1 MDVSVFIARHLGFG
15 SENGRRSSSSMI
27 IAVVGT
33 ALSMA
38 IMILAIT
45 VVMGFKSQI
54 REKVLGV
61 GASITVSAPES
72 YDEFGRYSAPMM
84 TQNDRLRIDDAL
96 RGVYPVSLALSQ
108 SGVLKTENDFLG
120 LQFEAFDA
128 NHDWTTIESAVV
140 DGQMPDLN
148 DPDER
153 NSLILS
159 KASAEKLGITVGEKI
174 DAYFF
179 TGENLRARRLNL
191 KAVYD
196 THFADFDNSH
206 CFISLP
212 LLQRIAGI
220 DSVSGSRI
228 EIASVPD
235 DSIIS
240 LSAALDNT
248 LYDNYLAAR
257 ANGDETVSRCKVD
270 NVMKTGAAYFS
281 WLDLLDTNVIVII
294 ALMAAVSGF
303 TLVSSLFI
311 LILERVKFIGILKA
325 MGATNVQIGKVFVYM
340 AERIIIKGMIIGNV
354 IGLGFSIIQW
364 KFRLLPLDASSY
376 YLTAVPIKID
386 WPAILILNICVLV
399 MSTALFLIPAHMISR
414 ISPASTMKYE

>member
-1 MDVSVFIARHLGFG
+1 MDVSVFIASHLRLG
-15 SENGRRSSSSMI
+15 SENGRRSSSSMV

-33 ALSMA
+33 AMSMS

-54 REKVLGV
+54 REKVMGV
-61 GASITVSAPES
+61 GASITVCASEL
-72 YDEFGRYSAPMM
+72 YDEFGRYSSPMM
-84 TQNDRLRIDDAL
+84 SQNDRLRIDDAL
-96 RGVYPVSLALSQ
+96 GGRYPVSLALSQ
-108 SGVLKTENDFLG
+108 AGVLKTESDFLG
-120 LQFEAFDA
+120 LQFDAFDA
-128 NHDWTTIESAVV
+128 NHDWMTVKSAVV

-148 DPDER
+148 DPEER
-153 NSLILS
+153 NSLVLS
-159 KASAEKLGITVGEKI
+159 KVSADKLGLTVGEKI

-179 TGENLRARRLNL
+179 ANENLKVRRLRL

-220 DSVSGSRI
+220 DSVSGNRI
-228 EIASVPD
+228 EIASVPE

-240 LSAALDNT
+240 ISAALDNT
-248 LYDNYLAAR
+248 LYDYYLAAH
-257 ANGDETVSRCKVD
+257 ANGDEPVNRYKVD
-270 NVMKTGAAYFS
+270 NVMRTGAAYFS

-311 LILERVKFIGILKA
+311 LLLERVKFIGILKS
-325 MGATNVQIGKVFVYM
+325 MGATNLQIGKVFVHL
-340 AERIIIKGMIIGNV
+340 AARIIIKGMIIGNV
-354 IGLGFSIIQW
+354 IGLGLSIIQW

-376 YLTAVPIKID
+376 YLTAVPIRID
-386 WPAILILNICVLV
+386 WVVILILNICVLA

-414 ISPASTMKYE
+414 ISPASTIKYE

>member
-1 MDVSVFIARHLGFG
+1 MNVSVFIARHLRFW
-15 SENGRRSSSSMI
+15 SEDGRRSSSSMI
-27 IAVVGT
+27 IAIVGI
-33 ALSMA
+33 ALSMS

-45 VVMGFKSQI
+45 VITGFKSQI
-54 REKVLGV
+54 REKVMAV
-61 GASITVSAPES
+61 GASITVSASEL
-72 YDEFGRYSAPMM
+72 YDEFGRYSSPMM
-84 TQNDRLRIDDAL
+84 SQNDRHRIDDAL
-96 RGVYPVSLALSQ
+96 GGRYPVCLALSQ
-108 SGVLKTENDFLG
+108 AGVLKTESDFLG
-120 LQFEAFDA
+120 LQFDAFDA
-128 NHDWTTIESAVV
+128 NHDWKAVESAVV

-148 DPDER
+148 NPEER
-153 NSLILS
+153 NSLVLS
-159 KASAEKLGITVGEKI
+159 KASAEKLGLNVGEKI

-179 TGENLRARRLNL
+179 TNENLKARRLYL

-220 DSVSGSRI
+220 DSVSGNRI
-228 EIASVPD
+228 EITSIPE

-240 LSAALDNT
+240 MSEGLDNI
-248 LYDNYLAAR
+248 LYDYYLATR
-257 ANGDETVSRCKVD
+257 ANGDETVSRYKVD
-270 NVMKTGAAYFS
+270 NVMRTGAAYFS

-325 MGATNVQIGKVFVYM
+325 MGATNLQIGKVFVHL
-340 AERIIIKGMIIGNV
+340 AERIIVKGMIVGNV
-354 IGLGFSIIQW
+354 IGLGLSIIQW

-376 YLTAVPIKID
+376 YLTAVPIRID
-386 WPAILILNICVLV
+386 WAAILILNICVLA

-414 ISPASTMKYE
+414 ISPASTIKYE

>member
-1 MDVSVFIARHLGFG
+1 MNISVFIARHLDIK

-27 IAVVGT
+27 IAVVGI

-61 GASITVSAPES
+61 GASITVSAHES
-72 YDEFGRYSAPMM
+72 YDEYGRYSSLMM
-84 TQNDRLRIDDAL
+84 SQNERAGIEDAL
-96 RGVYPVSLALSQ
+96 GGCYPVSLALSQ
-108 SGVLKTENDFLG
+108 SGVLKTKSDFLG
-120 LQFEAFDA
+120 LQFDAFDSH
-128 NHDWTTIESAVV
+128 HDWATIKSAVV
-140 DGQMPDLN
+140 EGLMPDLN
-148 DPDER
+148 DAEER
-153 NSLILS
+153 NSLVLS
-159 KASAEKLGITVGEKI
+159 KSSAEKLGITVGEKI

-179 TGENLRARRLNL
+179 ADENLKVRRLEL
-191 KAVYD
+191 KAIYD

-212 LLQRIAGI
+212 MLQRIAGI
-220 DSVSGSRI
+220 DSLSGSRV
-228 EIASVPD
+228 EISSVAD
-235 DSIIS
+235 DSIPL
-240 LSAALDNT
+240 LSAALDNI
-248 LYDNYLAAR
+248 LYDDYLTAR
-257 ANGDETVSRCKVD
+257 ANGDETVGRCKVD
-270 NVMKTGAAYFS
+270 NIMKTGAAYFS
-281 WLDLLDTNVIVII
+281 WLNLLDTNVIVII

-325 MGATNVQIGKVFVYM
+325 LGATNIQIGKIFICL
-340 AERIIIKGMIIGNV
+340 AERIIIKGMFIGNI
-354 IGLGFSIIQW
+354 IGLGLSLIQW

-376 YLTAVPIKID
+376 YLTAVPVKID
-386 WPAILILNICVLV
+386 WIAIIVLNVCVLA
-399 MSTALFLIPAHMISR
+399 MSTSLFLIPAQMISR